1 MARIPPKG
9 NKPSNDGNQ
18 KQSMKPDDR
27 IKLLEEKI
35 KEMEISFNSKL
46 DALYKVIDQKD
57 EVIGKLNRDIGELN
71 KSYDFLSKETS
82 DIKSSL
88 NQHSDYTEN
97 SFRNTDKYL
106 CSIKNKTVDLEDRS
120 RRCNLV
126 FYNFAEAPR
135 GTDDNCESKVE
146 SLVESLKIFPQDEKI
161 WIERAHRLGKRTPQ
175 SDTKPRPIIVNFAYY
190 KQKQA
195 IILNGVK
202 FKNSHINVSEDFS
215 KETIEVHKKL
225 RDYGKIAKNNFK
237 DPVKQLIGYKV
248 TYRRLVVTYL
258 ADINDSDNRKFT
270 KSFNLDY
277 IMNNP
282 NWFKPQVRRLD
293 SD

>member
-1 MARIPPKG
+1 MPPKG
-9 NKPSNDGNQ
+9 NKPSCDGNQ
-18 KQSMKPDDR
+18 TQSKKYDDR
-27 IKLLEEKI
+27 IKMLEEKM
-35 KEMEISFNSKL
+35 KMMEITFNSKL

-88 NQHSDYTEN
+88 NEHSDYTEN

-106 CSIKNKTVDLEDRS
+106 SAIKSKTVDLEDRS

-126 FYNFAEAPR
+126 FYNFAEASH
-135 GTDDNCESKVE
+135 GTDENCESKVE
-146 SLVESLKIFPQDEKI
+146 DLIESFNIFPHDEQI
-161 WIERAHRLGKRTPQ
+161 WIERAHRLGKRTPEC
-175 SDTKPRPIIVNFAYY
+175 DTKPRPVIVKFAYY
-190 KQKQA
+190 KQKQT
-195 IILNGVK
+195 IIFNGAK
-202 FKNSHINVSEDFS
+202 FKNTHINVSEDFS
-215 KETIEVHKKL
+215 RETIEVHKKL
-225 RDYGKIAKNNFK
+225 RHYGKIAKDNFT

-248 TYRRLVVTYL
+248 TYRRLLVTYSVNS
-258 ADINDSDNRKFT
+258 NDSNSRKFT

-277 IMNNP
+277 IMKNP
-282 NWFKPQVRRLD
+282 NWFKPQVRILD